1 MHIVAAGGVT
11 LHVQELGHGPP
22 VVMVHG
28 LIGSIASWYFTAGP
42 ALARGGRRVRMFD
55 LRGHGRSQRAPTGYD
70 LRTLAADLAAV
81 VADLDEPFDLVGYSW
96 GALVAL
102 RFALAHPARLRR
114 LAIVEA
120 PLPPS
125 TAHEVAAWLAPGAL
139 STAVR
144 DTLPRALRDAVEVK
158 GRQAERMIAALTF
171 LIRDSSLV
179 ADLCREPDLEDRE
192 IAGLACP
199 TALLYGERSACA
211 PAGRRLARTVPGA
224 RLVFL
229 PGGHFIHL
237 DARTELTRAIAEHLD
252 G

>member
-1 MHIVAAGGVT
+1 MHILAAGGVT

-42 ALARGGRRVRMFD
+42 ALAHGGRRVRMFD

-70 LRTLAADLAAV
+70 LRTLAADLSAV
-81 VADLDEPFDLVGYSW
+81 VADLGAPFDLVGYSW

-102 RFALAHPARLRR
+102 RFALAHPARVRR
-114 LAIVEA
+114 LVIIEA

-125 TAHEVAAWLAPGAL
+125 TAHEVAAWLAPDAL
-139 STAVR
+139 STAVH
-144 DTLPRALRDAVEVK
+144 TLPNTLRDAISVR
-158 GRQAERMIAALTF
+158 GRQAERMTAALTF

-224 RLVFL
+224 RLVML
-229 PGGHFIHL
+229 PGGHFLHL
-237 DARTELTRAIAEHLD
+237 DARAEMTRAIAEHLD

>member
-1 MHIVAAGGVT
+1 MHILAAGGVT

-55 LRGHGRSQRAPTGYD
+55 LRGHGRSQRALTGYD

-81 VADLDEPFDLVGYSW
+81 VADLGEPFDLVGYSW

-102 RFALAHPARLRR
+102 RFALAHPARVRR

-125 TAHEVAAWLAPGAL
+125 NAHELAAWLAPDAL
-139 STAVR
+139 STAVN
-144 DTLPRALRDAVEVK
+144 TLPHALRDAVTVR
-158 GRQAERMIAALTF
+158 GRQAERMTAALTF

-179 ADLCREPDLEDRE
+179 ADLCSEPDLEDRE
-192 IAGLACP
+192 LAGLTCP
-199 TALLYGERSACA
+199 TVLLYGERSACA

-224 RLVFL
+224 RLVL
-229 PGGHFIHL
+229 LRGGHFVHL
-237 DARTELTRAIAEHLD
+237 DARTEMTRAIAEHLD